1 MSATIDKPDTS
12 IVGKSLPLID
22 GYEKVTGRLKYAG
35 DLPALQRM
43 HHAKV
48 LRSPYAHANVVHL
61 DTSAAEA
68 LPGVSAVLT
77 HKDNLVGKKKTCAT
91 PWHDFSFNFRG
102 PMISQEVCYIG
113 DEVAVV
119 SACDE
124 DTAKEAL
131 SLIEVEYEELPAVFD
146 LDESIAPGAPQVHG
160 WGPNALDPSVF
171 KWGDIEKGFE
181 EADYVIENRI
191 TLGNQQHAPL
201 DRNACIAHWQGDS
214 VEIWTSTQALFWI
227 RDAVTE
233 FFELSPNSVRVHS
246 QPTGGSFGLWWGNN
260 FMLLTIAL
268 ARKAGRPVR
277 LVLTRDEVQTT
288 VKRRERP
295 LIDAK
300 IGFNKDG
307 TMVSQS
313 YRHLMDNGAYG
324 NKFDP
329 YQSVAD
335 IYTTPNGRAEFVGVA
350 TNLLPAGCMRG
361 VGDLTLAYAIEQ
373 TVDMAAEKLDM
384 DPMEFRLKN
393 HWQTGDICH
402 TSQEVL
408 FAKLLFDKEPEVEL
422 TSSGLAE
429 CIHKGAD
436 LIDWKNKW
444 KGWGKPSSV
453 DGHKIRGVGMGISTH
468 ISGLAFFGFNGI
480 TVKVNPDGTM
490 VLSTGIGRMGQAGD
504 TTQAMVAAEVLGV
517 ELEDINVVDGDTEVC
532 GHTMVT
538 FGSNGMHM
546 VARAT
551 KAAAEHARE
560 QILEFAAKELE
571 ANPEDLDIKNRRIF
585 VKGTPDIGIE
595 LKDLMSKPIYEYLSA
610 PEVIGS
616 ASKGVEFHKAG
627 KMMIADFAEVEIDT
641 RTAQFK
647 LIKFVACHDSGVIVN
662 PAVCENQVAGGY
674 YQSMGMCTTEHLQFD
689 EETGAILNPNFMDYK
704 IMGPLDMPDPDI
716 YFEEVYDEDGPFGAK
731 GIGEGVTCAVPIA
744 ISNAVY
750 NALGVRIEPPISPEK
765 ILKALKSKNN

>member
-1 MSATIDKPDTS
+1 MRDETS
-12 IVGKSLPLID
+12 VIGKSLPLLD
-22 GYEKVTGRLKYAG
+22 AYEKVTGKLKYAG
-35 DLPALQRM
+35 DVPPLHRM

-48 LRSPYAHANVVHL
+48 LRSPYAHAKVVHI

-68 LPGVSAVLT
+68 LPGVSAIIT
-77 HKDNLVGKKKTCAT
+77 HEDEITGKKKTCNS

-102 PMISQEVCYIG
+102 PMISQEVCYVG

-119 SACDE
+119 SAVDE
-124 DTAKEAL
+124 DVAKEAIN
-131 SLIEVEYEELPAVFD
+131 LIEVDYEELPAVFD
-146 LDESIAPGAPQVHG
+146 MEESIKPGAPQVHP

-171 KWGDIEKGFE
+171 EWGDIEQGFK
-181 EADYVIENRI
+181 EADYIIENRI
-191 TLGNQQHAPL
+191 TIGNQQHAPL
-201 DRNACIAHWQGDS
+201 DRNACIAHWEGDKVS
-214 VEIWTSTQALFWI
+214 LWTSTQALFWI

-233 FFELSPNSVRVHS
+233 FFELSPSKVRVHS
-246 QPTGGSFGLWWGNN
+246 TPTGGSFGLWWGNN
-260 FMLLTIAL
+260 FMFLTVAV
-268 ARKAGRPVR
+268 ARKAKRPVR
-277 LVLTRDEVQTT
+277 LILTRDEVMTT
-288 VKRRERP
+288 VKRREKP

-300 IGFNKDG
+300 IGIMKDG

-335 IYTTPNGRAEFVGVA
+335 IYTTKHGRAEFIGVA
-350 TNLLPAGCMRG
+350 TNLLPGGCMRG
-361 VGDLTLAYAIEQ
+361 VGDLTLAYAMEQ
-373 TVDMAAEKLDM
+373 TVDMAAEKIDM
-384 DPMEFRLKN
+384 DPVEFRLKN
-393 HWQTGDICH
+393 HWQTDDICH
-402 TSQEVL
+402 TSQEVV
-408 FAKLLFDKEPEVEL
+408 FAKLLFNKEPEVAL

-429 CIHKGAD
+429 CITKGAEK
-436 LIDWKNKW
+436 IGWKEKW

-453 DGHKIRGVGMGISTH
+453 DGHKVRGVGMGMSTH

-480 TVKVNPDGTM
+480 TIKVNPDGTM
-490 VLSTGIGRMGQAGD
+490 ALTTGIGRMGQGGD

-517 ELEDINVVDGDTEVC
+517 ELEDINVVDGDTEVV

-560 QILEFAAKELE
+560 QLLEFAARELE

-585 VKGTPDIGIE
+585 VKGSEDIGIE
-595 LKDLMSKPIYEYLSA
+595 LKELMSKPIYEYLAA

-616 ASKGVEFHKAG
+616 ASQGVEFHKAG
-627 KMMIADFAEVEIDT
+627 KMMMADFAEVEIDT
-641 RTAQFK
+641 RTAQMK
-647 LIKFVACHDSGVIVN
+647 LIKFVAYHDSGTVVN

-674 YQSMGMCTTEHLQFD
+674 YQSMGLCTTENLIFD
-689 EETGAILNPNFMDYK
+689 DETGAILNPNFMDYK
-704 IMGPLDMPDPDI
+704 IMGPMDLPDPEV

-731 GIGEGVTCAVPIA
+731 GIGEGVTCAVPTA
-744 ISNAVY
+744 ISSAVY
-750 NALGVRIEPPISPEK
+750 NAIGVRINPPITPDK
-765 ILKALKSKNN
+765 ILQALKSKEH